1 MSRAFPIEL
10 IGVYRIPTLMQNIR
24 LETFRDLLS
33 NLVIRI
39 GVWVFIEVVWS
50 LRILSILLVNGIGVS
65 RCLRDRIFLI
75 CA

>member
-39 GVWVFIEVVWS
+39 GVWVFIEIIRHLGIS
-50 LRILSILLVNGIGVS
+50 SIVLINRIGVS
-65 RCLRDRIFLI
+65 RYLRDRLFLI